1 MKIFEFRDRLVEDY
15 AAYVKSFIQIR
26 DQRMRDYVNESMS
39 AGVLWPEPLIQLN
52 PSFEQGD
59 RINDLVTAGVLHPEC
74 AKIFRV
80 NKSADYEGDPLIL
93 RKHQSD
99 AVHVAKTGNNYVLTT
114 GTASGKSLAYIVPIV
129 NFALLQPSKNTIKA
143 IIVYP
148 MNALA
153 NSQFGELE
161 KFLCLGYQ
169 QGKPPV
175 TFARYTG
182 QESDE
187 QRSQIIQNPPD
198 IILTNYVMLELI
210 LTRPYEKKLIEAA
223 QGLRFLVLDE
233 LHTYRGRQGADVALL
248 VRRVR
253 ERLSAENLQCI
264 GTSATIA
271 GKGSFKEQRA
281 EVAQVASQLFGA
293 EVKPENIIGET
304 LRRATPAHNLNDPI
318 YINALTARVSN
329 PNDDLPVDYERYIN
343 DPLSS
348 WLESTFGFAT
358 EAGSDRLIRTKPR
371 TISGENGAAHD
382 LHKLTGVSPDDC
394 IRAIRQGLLGAY
406 LCQPNPETNSP
417 PFAFRLHQFISRGDT
432 LHTTLEPEDC
442 RYLTVYGQQFKPGS
456 RSHIL
461 LPLVFCRECGQEYYC
476 VRLNID
482 SHTGVR
488 KYQPRALSDNS
499 DDGDGEAGFLYFSTE
514 RSWPS
519 DEQQIHDRVP
529 DDWLEELQ
537 GRIRVR
543 FNRKDSLPRAVWV
556 GTDGVEANDGLA
568 YQYISAPFRFC
579 LECGVSYGFRQTDD
593 FSKLTSLG
601 SEGRSTATTILSLSA
616 ITHLRHIENLDDI
629 AKKLLSFTDN
639 RQDASL
645 QAGHFNDF
653 IEIALLRSAIYRA
666 VSEAGAEGIP
676 HEDLVPK
683 VFAAFDLPFS
693 SYASDPELKHQA
705 RNETKRALRE
715 VLGYRIYRDLKRG
728 WRITSPNL
736 EQCGLLAI
744 KYPFLKDV
752 CADEEIWA
760 NTHPALVSAS
770 PDTRVQIAKVLL
782 DFMRRELAIKVT
794 YLDPDSQERIL
805 QLSNQRLKEP
815 WAIDENEAGTMEHA
829 TILYPKSRAR
839 NDYRG
844 NVYLS
849 SRSGFGLFLRRKN
862 TFPDHSKKL
871 SVEETEIIIRN
882 ILESLR
888 LGGLVEKIDEDEAVP
903 GYQVPADAM
912 QWVAGAGTESFHDLI
927 RVPNAPQAGRRTNP
941 FFVQFY
947 RAVGSQLLNMR
958 AREHTAQV
966 DYELRVEREND
977 FRKGLLPILYCSPT
991 MELGVDIAQ
1000 LNVVNMRNV
1009 PPTPANYAQ
1018 RSGRAGRSGQP
1029 ALVFTYCSTG
1039 SPHDQYFFKHPKLMV
1054 AGAVS
1059 PPRLDLANED
1069 LIRAH
1074 IHAVWLGE
1082 TGDGHHNMGLGKS
1095 LKEILDLYGET
1106 PSLELLPSVKA
1117 QINDESPRRRARERA
1132 ERILATIKAD
1142 LDGCDW
1148 YTERWLDEVLRQVAR
1163 RFDKT
1168 CDRWRSLYSSALA
1181 QAKTQDGIIRDPNRK
1196 PEDRRQAE
1204 RLRREAEAQL
1214 KLLIEVENVAQS
1226 DFYSYRYF
1234 ASEGFLPGYNFPRL
1248 PISAYIPGRR
1258 TKDEFLSR
1266 PRFLAISEF
1275 GPRSIIYHEG
1285 SRYTINKV
1293 IMPVPRETQTAEP
1306 DAALPWHRA
1315 KICSHCGYL
1324 HPISA
1329 GNGQDSCERCQSQ
1342 LDLALQPLFRMQNV
1356 STKRRDRINS
1366 DEEER
1371 IRLGYEV
1378 ISGVRFAEHDGRIS
1392 YRTGTIESDGH
1403 NVAKLYFG
1411 HSATLW
1417 RINLGWRRRKNRNQL
1432 GFVLDTERGYWARDE
1447 ELAQE
1452 DQDDPLSART
1462 IRIIPF
1468 VEDTRNCL
1476 LFEPSENL
1484 TQTQMASLQAALK
1497 IAIQIEYQLEDNEL
1511 AAEPLPSIDER
1522 RVILFYE
1529 AAEGGA
1535 GVLRRLLDDSQ
1546 SFARIAK
1553 NALAICHFDPI
1564 SGKDR
1569 RRADH
1574 AGEDCEAACYD
1585 CLLSYYNQRDHSSL
1599 DRQTIRDLLFGLA
1612 HSQVVPS
1619 PTALPLAEHVAELLR
1634 LAGSDLERQ
1643 WINYLHRHC
1652 YRLPSKSQAFSER
1665 CQTRPDFIYEDEQTL
1680 VYVDGPYHLYP
1691 DRQERDRAQTECLED
1706 CGYTVLRFGL
1716 EEDWESVI
1724 KQYPHVFGVV
1734 S

>member
-26 DQRMRDYVNESMS
+26 DQRMRDHVNEAMS

-59 RINDLVTAGVLHPEC
+59 RIDDLVATGVLHPEC
-74 AKIFRV
+74 AKIFRF

-99 AVHVAKTGNNYVLTT
+99 AVHVAKTGSNYVLTT

-129 NFALLQPSKNTIKA
+129 NYALRQQSKNIIKA

-161 KFLCLGYQ
+161 KFLCLGYP
-169 QGKPPV
+169 QGNPPV

-187 QRSQIIQNPPD
+187 QRAKIIQNPPD

-253 ERLSAENLQCI
+253 ERLSADNLQCI

-271 GKGSFKEQRA
+271 GKGSFEEQRA

-293 EVKPENIIGET
+293 EVRQENVIGET
-304 LRRATPAHNLNDPI
+304 LRPATPAQNLNDPD
-318 YINALTARVSN
+318 YINALAARVGN
-329 PNDDLPVDYERYIN
+329 PNYEPPRDYELYIN
-343 DPLSS
+343 GPLSI
-348 WLESTFGFAT
+348 WLESTFGLAT
-358 EAGSDRLIRTKPR
+358 EKGSGRLVRTTPR
-371 TISGENGAAHD
+371 TISGEDGVAHD
-382 LHKLTGVSPDDC
+382 LHKLTGVSLNNC
-394 IRAIRQGLLGAY
+394 VRAIQQGLLGAY
-406 LCQPNPETNSP
+406 LGQPNPETNSP
-417 PFAFRLHQFISRGDT
+417 PFAFRLHQFFSRGGT
-432 LHTTLEPEDC
+432 IYTTLEPEES

-461 LPLVFCRECGQEYYC
+461 LPLVFCRECGQEYFC
-476 VRLNID
+476 VRLNND
-482 SHTGVR
+482 NRTGVR
-488 KYQPRALSDNS
+488 KYQPRALSDS
-499 DDGDGEAGFLYFSTE
+499 VSDGDDEAGFLYFSTE
-514 RSWPS
+514 HSWPT
-519 DEQQIHDRVP
+519 DEQTAFYRLP
-529 DDWLEELQ
+529 DDWLEDFQ

-543 FNRKDSLPRAVWV
+543 PNRRDSLPKSVCV

-568 YQYISAPFRFC
+568 CQYVASPFRFC
-579 LECGVSYGFRQTDD
+579 LQCGVSYGFRQTND
-593 FSKLTSLG
+593 FAKLASLG
-601 SEGRSTATTILSLSA
+601 SEARSTATTILSLSA
-616 ITHLRHIENLDDI
+616 ITHLRHIEGLADI

-653 IEIALLRSAIYRA
+653 VEIALLRSAIYRA
-666 VSEAGAEGIP
+666 VGNAGAEGIA
-676 HEDLVPK
+676 HEDLAQK
-683 VFAAFDLPFS
+683 VFAAFNLPFET
-693 SYASDPELKHQA
+693 YAGDPELRHQA
-705 RNETKRALRE
+705 RKETERALRE

-736 EQCGLLAI
+736 EQCGLLEI
-744 KYPFLKDV
+744 KYPFLEDV

-760 NTHPALVSAS
+760 NAHPALVSAS
-770 PDTRVQIAKVLL
+770 PDTRARISKVLL

-794 YLDPDSQERIL
+794 YLDQGSQERIL

-829 TILYPKSRAR
+829 TILFPRAR
-839 NDYRG
+839 ARDDYRG

-849 SRSGFGLFLRRKN
+849 SRGGFGQFLRRPN
-862 TFPDHSKKL
+862 LFPDHSEKL
-871 SVEETEIIIRN
+871 SVEDTESIIRN

-888 LGGLVEKIDEDEAVP
+888 LGGLVEKVDEDKAIP

-912 QWVAGAGTESFHDLI
+912 QWVAGDGTKAFHDLI
-927 RVPNAPQAGRRTNP
+927 RVPNAPQTGGRTNP

-947 RAVGSQLLNMR
+947 RTVGSQLLNMV

-966 DYELRVEREND
+966 DYELRIEREDD
-977 FRKGLLPILYCSPT
+977 FREGRLPILYCSPT

-1018 RSGRAGRSGQP
+1018 RSGRAGRFGQP
-1029 ALVFTYCSTG
+1029 ALVFTYCAMG
-1039 SPHDQYFFKHPKLMV
+1039 SPHDQYFFKRPELMV

-1074 IHAVWLGE
+1074 IHATWLAE
-1082 TGDGHHNMGLGKS
+1082 TGLGLGKS
-1095 LKEILDLYGET
+1095 LKEILELSGEE
-1106 PSLELLPSVKA
+1106 PSLKLLESVSD
-1117 QINDESPRRRARERA
+1117 QINAESPRRRARERA
-1132 ERILATIKAD
+1132 ERILATIKTD

-1148 YTERWLDEVLRQVAR
+1148 YTDRWLDEVLKQVAR
-1163 RFDKT
+1163 RFDNT
-1168 CDRWRSLYSSALA
+1168 CNRWRSLYSSALA

-1285 SRYTINKV
+1285 SRYAINKV
-1293 IMPVPRETQTAEP
+1293 ILPVGKESQTVEQ
-1306 DAALPWHRA
+1306 DTNVTWRRA
-1315 KICSHCGYL
+1315 KLCRNCGYL

-1329 GNGQDSCERCQSQ
+1329 GEGQDVCERCETQ
-1342 LDLALQPLFRMQNV
+1342 LDVPLQPLFRMQNV

-1371 IRLGYEV
+1371 IRLGYEL
-1378 ISGVRFAEHDGRIS
+1378 ISGVRFAEHEGRIS
-1392 YRTGTIESDGH
+1392 FRTGIIEGDGQAI
-1403 NVAKLYFG
+1403 AKLFFG
-1411 HSATLW
+1411 NSATLW

-1432 GFVLDTERGYWARDE
+1432 GFVLDTERGYWGRNEAVE
-1447 ELAQE
+1447 PE
-1452 DQDDPLSART
+1452 DKDDPMSART
-1462 IRIIPF
+1462 MRVIPF

-1476 LFEPSENL
+1476 LFEPSETL
-1484 TQTQMASLQAALK
+1484 TQAQMASLQAALK
-1497 IAIQIEYQLEDNEL
+1497 VAIQIEYQLEDNEL
-1511 AAEPLPSIDER
+1511 AAEPLPSSDDR
-1522 RVILFYE
+1522 RLILFYE
-1529 AAEGGA
+1529 ASEGGA
-1535 GVLRRLLDDSQ
+1535 GVLRRLLNDPQ
-1546 SFARIAK
+1546 SFARIAA
-1553 NALAICHFDPI
+1553 NALTVCHYDPA
-1564 SGKDR
+1564 SGEDR
-1569 RRADH
+1569 GRAEH
-1574 AGEDCEAACYD
+1574 AKEDCEAACYD
-1585 CLLSYYNQRDHSSL
+1585 CLLSYYNQRDHALL
-1599 DRQTIRDLLFGLA
+1599 DRKMIRDLLFDLA
-1612 HSQVVPS
+1612 QAQVTAS
-1619 PTALPLAEHVAELLR
+1619 PTPSPLAEHVAELMR

-1643 WINYLHRHC
+1643 WLNYLNARG
-1652 YRLPSKSQAFSER
+1652 YRLPSTSQAFIER

-1680 VYVDGPYHLYP
+1680 VYIDGPHHLYP
-1691 DRQERDRAQTECLED
+1691 DRQERDRTQTECLED
-1706 CGYTVLRFGL
+1706 CGYTVLRFGI